1 MKTKGKVITQL
12 QRARAGET
20 TPEMQEV
27 AKREHL
33 SSEYI
38 CSEIAS
44 GRIIIPCNINGQF
57 RKTKRLCG
65 IGRGLATK
73 VNANIGTSTDCDD
86 LENEIAKLKVAE
98 EAGADTLMDL
108 STGLDIPG
116 VRHRILQEASI
127 PLGTV
132 PIYEAAADPIRREK
146 SIHEMKVEDLFRV
159 IREHAENGVDFIT
172 VHCGVTMD
180 VLKVLKRSSRV
191 CGIVSRGGTLLAE
204 WMVHRKEENPLYARF
219 DDLLDIARKHDVT
232 LSLGDGLRPGAI
244 ADSFDAPQVA
254 ELVILSELKNRA
266 LEAGVQVMIEGPGHV
281 PIDQV
286 EAQVRLEKEICRG
299 APFYVLGPLVTDIAP
314 GYDHI
319 TSAIGGAIAASAGA
333 DFLCYVTASEHLG
346 LPTPELV
353 REGVVA
359 TKIAAHAGDIAKRVP
374 GAFERDH
381 EFSELRKKRDWKAQI
396 EKALDPKRAAFVRQ
410 ACKPQDEKVCSMC
423 GKLCVFKILEEA
435 PI

>member
-1 MKTKGKVITQL
+1 MKRKSQAITQL
-12 QRARAGET
+12 QRARAGEI
-20 TPEMQEV
+20 TPEMREV
-27 AKREHL
+27 AARENL
-33 SSEYI
+33 SPEYI
-38 CSEIAS
+38 RSEIAA
-44 GRIIIPCNINGQF
+44 GRVVIPANINGQF
-57 RKTKRLCG
+57 RKNKRLSG
-65 IGRGLATK
+65 IGRGLSTK

-86 LENEIAKLKVAE
+86 IENELAKLKAAE

-108 STGLDIPG
+108 STGMDIKG
-116 VRHRILQEASI
+116 IRRRILQQTSL

-132 PIYEAAADPIRREK
+132 PIYEAAVNAIRQKK
-146 SIHEMKVEDLFRV
+146 SIREMKPEDLFEV
-159 IREHAENGVDFIT
+159 IREHAEDGVDFIT
-172 VHCGVTMD
+172 VHCGVTME

-191 CGIVSRGGTLLAE
+191 CDIVSRGGTLLAE
-204 WMVHRKEENPLYARF
+204 WMAHRKEENPLYARF

-244 ADSFDAPQVA
+244 ADSLDAPQIA
-254 ELVILSELKNRA
+254 ELIVLSELKERA
-266 LEAGVQVMIEGPGHV
+266 LDAGVQVIIEGPGHV

-286 EAQVRLEKEICRG
+286 EAQVRLEKEICKG

-359 TKIAAHAGDIAKRVP
+359 AKIAAHAGDIAKGLP
-374 GAFERDH
+374 GAFERDR
-381 EFSELRKKRDWKAQI
+381 EFSLFRRKRDWKAQI
-396 EKALDPKRAAFVRQ
+396 EKALDPEKAASLRKS
-410 ACKPQDEKVCSMC
+410 CRPQDEQVCSMC
-423 GKLCVFKILEEA
+423 GKLCVFKILEET